1 MVNHCNN
8 CITPYTPEQARDKQ
22 RSWVC
27 TNQLLI
33 NKMILDELKHHCRD
47 LLIIWFGYKKTFDSA
62 PHNWILQAL
71 ELAHVPS
78 KIKKCHQRV
87 NEYIGNQI
95 TPKFH
100 WHWCHQIFDRC
111 STKRLHGIGNVHSKL
126 EPTVISFEQITRIE
140 GRTTSKTQK

>member
-47 LLIIWFGYKKTFDSA
+47 LLIILFGYKKTFDSA

-78 KIKKCHQRV
+78 KIKNAINGLMSTLATKLHLNFTDIGVIKYLTGVLQRDYMALAMFILSLSPLSFLL
-87 NEYIGNQI
+87 N
-95 TPKFH
+95 
-100 WHWCHQIFDRC
+100 
-111 STKRLHGIGNVHSKL
+111 KL
-126 EPTVISFEQITRIE
+126 P
-140 GRTTSKTQK
+140 G

>member
-62 PHNWILQAL
+62 SHNWILQAL

-78 KIKKCHQRV
+78 KIKNAINVLMSTLATKLHLNFTDIGVIKYLTGVLQRDYMALAMFILSLSPLSFLL
-87 NEYIGNQI
+87 N
-95 TPKFH
+95 
-100 WHWCHQIFDRC
+100 
-111 STKRLHGIGNVHSKL
+111 KL
-126 EPTVISFEQITRIE
+126 P
-140 GRTTSKTQK
+140 G

>member
-33 NKMILDELKHHCRD
+33 NKMILDELKRHCRD

-78 KIKKCHQRV
+78 KIKNAINGLMSTLATKLHLNFTDIGVIKYLTGVLQRDYMALAMFILSLSPLSFLL
-87 NEYIGNQI
+87 N
-95 TPKFH
+95 
-100 WHWCHQIFDRC
+100 
-111 STKRLHGIGNVHSKL
+111 KL
-126 EPTVISFEQITRIE
+126 P
-140 GRTTSKTQK
+140 G

>member
-33 NKMILDELKHHCRD
+33 NKMILDELKLHCRD

-78 KIKKCHQRV
+78 KIKNAINGLMSTLATKLHLNFTDIGVIKYLTGVLQRD
-87 NEYIGNQI
+87 YMALAMFILSLSPLSFLLI
-95 TPKFH
+95 
-100 WHWCHQIFDRC
+100 
-111 STKRLHGIGNVHSKL
+111 KL
-126 EPTVISFEQITRIE
+126 A
-140 GRTTSKTQK
+140 G

>member
-78 KIKKCHQRV
+78 KIKNAINGLMSTLATKLHLNFTDIGVIKYLTGVLQRDYMALAMLILSLSPLSFLL
-87 NEYIGNQI
+87 N
-95 TPKFH
+95 
-100 WHWCHQIFDRC
+100 
-111 STKRLHGIGNVHSKL
+111 KL
-126 EPTVISFEQITRIE
+126 P
-140 GRTTSKTQK
+140 G

>member
-1 MVNHCNN
+1 MVSHCNN

-78 KIKKCHQRV
+78 KIKNAINGLMSTLATKLHLNFTDIGVIKYLTGVLQRDYMALAMFILSLSPLSFLL
-87 NEYIGNQI
+87 N
-95 TPKFH
+95 
-100 WHWCHQIFDRC
+100 
-111 STKRLHGIGNVHSKL
+111 KL
-126 EPTVISFEQITRIE
+126 P
-140 GRTTSKTQK
+140 G

>member
-78 KIKKCHQRV
+78 KIKNAINVLMSTLATKLHLNFTDIGVIKYLTGVLQRDYMALAMFILSLSPLSFLL
-87 NEYIGNQI
+87 N
-95 TPKFH
+95 
-100 WHWCHQIFDRC
+100 
-111 STKRLHGIGNVHSKL
+111 KL
-126 EPTVISFEQITRIE
+126 P
-140 GRTTSKTQK
+140 G

>member
-71 ELAHVPS
+71 ELAHLPS
-78 KIKKCHQRV
+78 KIKNAINGLMSTLATKLHLNFTDIGVIKYLTGVLQRDYMALAMFILSLSPLSFLL
-87 NEYIGNQI
+87 N
-95 TPKFH
+95 
-100 WHWCHQIFDRC
+100 
-111 STKRLHGIGNVHSKL
+111 KL
-126 EPTVISFEQITRIE
+126 P
-140 GRTTSKTQK
+140 G

>member
-78 KIKKCHQRV
+78 KIKNAINGLMSTLATKLHLNFTDIGVIKYLPGVLQRDYMALAMFILSLSPLSFLL
-87 NEYIGNQI
+87 N
-95 TPKFH
+95 
-100 WHWCHQIFDRC
+100 
-111 STKRLHGIGNVHSKL
+111 KL
-126 EPTVISFEQITRIE
+126 P
-140 GRTTSKTQK
+140 G

>member
-78 KIKKCHQRV
+78 KIKNAINGLMSTLATKLHLNFTDIGVIKYLTGVLQRDYMALAMFILTLSPLSFLL
-87 NEYIGNQI
+87 N
-95 TPKFH
+95 
-100 WHWCHQIFDRC
+100 
-111 STKRLHGIGNVHSKL
+111 KL
-126 EPTVISFEQITRIE
+126 P
-140 GRTTSKTQK
+140 G

>member
-33 NKMILDELKHHCRD
+33 NKMILDELKHHRRD

-78 KIKKCHQRV
+78 KIKNAINGLMSTLATKLHLNFTDIGVIKYLTGVLQRDYMALAMFILSLSPLSFLL
-87 NEYIGNQI
+87 N
-95 TPKFH
+95 
-100 WHWCHQIFDRC
+100 
-111 STKRLHGIGNVHSKL
+111 KL
-126 EPTVISFEQITRIE
+126 P
-140 GRTTSKTQK
+140 G

>member
-78 KIKKCHQRV
+78 KIKNAINGLMSTLATKLHLNFTDIGVIKYLTGVLQRDYMALAMFILSLSPLSFLL
-87 NEYIGNQI
+87 N
-95 TPKFH
+95 
-100 WHWCHQIFDRC
+100 
-111 STKRLHGIGNVHSKL
+111 KL
-126 EPTVISFEQITRIE
+126 P
-140 GRTTSKTQK
+140 G

>member
-1 MVNHCNN
+1 MVNYCNN

-33 NKMILDELKHHCRD
+33 NKMILDELKHHCRN

-62 PHNWILQAL
+62 PHTWILQAL

-78 KIKKCHQRV
+78 KITNAINELMSTLATKLHLNFTDIGVIKYLTGVLQRDYMALV
-87 NEYIGNQI
+87 MFILSLS
-95 TPKFH
+95 PVSF
-100 WHWCHQIFDRC
+100 
-111 STKRLHGIGNVHSKL
+111 LLSKL
-126 EPTVISFEQITRIE
+126 P
-140 GRTTSKTQK
+140 G

>member
-1 MVNHCNN
+1 MANHCNN

-78 KIKKCHQRV
+78 KIKNAINGLMSTLATKLHLNFTDIGVIKYLTGVLQRDYMALAMFILSLSPLSFLL
-87 NEYIGNQI
+87 N
-95 TPKFH
+95 
-100 WHWCHQIFDRC
+100 
-111 STKRLHGIGNVHSKL
+111 KL
-126 EPTVISFEQITRIE
+126 P
-140 GRTTSKTQK
+140 G

>member
-22 RSWVC
+22 RGWVC

-33 NKMILDELKHHCRD
+33 NKMILDELKRHCRD

-78 KIKKCHQRV
+78 KIKNAINGLMSTLATKLHLNFTDIGVIKYLTGVLQRDYMALAMFILSLSPLSFLL
-87 NEYIGNQI
+87 N
-95 TPKFH
+95 
-100 WHWCHQIFDRC
+100 
-111 STKRLHGIGNVHSKL
+111 KL
-126 EPTVISFEQITRIE
+126 P
-140 GRTTSKTQK
+140 G

>member
-22 RSWVC
+22 RGWVC

-78 KIKKCHQRV
+78 KIKNAINGLMSTLATKLHLNFTDIGVIKYLTGVLQRDYMALAMFILSLSPLSFLL
-87 NEYIGNQI
+87 N
-95 TPKFH
+95 
-100 WHWCHQIFDRC
+100 
-111 STKRLHGIGNVHSKL
+111 KL
-126 EPTVISFEQITRIE
+126 P
-140 GRTTSKTQK
+140 G

>member
-78 KIKKCHQRV
+78 KIKNAINGLMSTLATKLHLNLTDIGVIKYLTGVLQRDYMALAMFILSLSPLSFLL
-87 NEYIGNQI
+87 N
-95 TPKFH
+95 
-100 WHWCHQIFDRC
+100 
-111 STKRLHGIGNVHSKL
+111 KL
-126 EPTVISFEQITRIE
+126 P
-140 GRTTSKTQK
+140 G

>member
-78 KIKKCHQRV
+78 KTKNAINRLMSTLATKLHLNFTDIGVIKYLTGVLQRDYMALAMFILSLSPLSFLL
-87 NEYIGNQI
+87 N
-95 TPKFH
+95 
-100 WHWCHQIFDRC
+100 
-111 STKRLHGIGNVHSKL
+111 KL
-126 EPTVISFEQITRIE
+126 P
-140 GRTTSKTQK
+140 G